1 MDAVTAGAD
10 ADRPAPFAESLVRFE
25 RAVDALKDRAHLA
38 QLTDD
43 PAAGALTVLVGVMD
57 GLAAQFA
64 VRDAERQ
71 ELVRS
76 LELQTDRIATDALAR
91 VQASSVAIIDQLAP
105 ELSRL
110 VQRTVHQR
118 LRTIKLRTVLAAAG
132 AAVALTVVIF
142 ALSYG
147 AGYAAGRQNGLQSAR
162 TIAATLT
169 AEPQAAAAWARVLAA
184 NDPVA
189 ALAACRKH
197 SARDAGGRRYCAMP
211 VWLDPVPA
219 PRTGN

>member
-1 MDAVTAGAD
+1 MAAIAAPAD
-10 ADRPAPFAESLVRFE
+10 ADRTAPFAESLARFE
-25 RAVDALKDRAHLA
+25 RSLDALKNSAQLA

-57 GLAAQFA
+57 SLAAQFA
-64 VRDAERQ
+64 VRNAERQ
-71 ELVRS
+71 ELARS
-76 LELQTDRIATDALAR
+76 LELQADRIADEALTR
-91 VQASSVAIIDQLAP
+91 VQASGVAIIDQLAP

-110 VQRTVHQR
+110 VQRTIRQR
-118 LRTIKLRTVLAAAG
+118 LRIITLRTLLAAAG
-132 AAVALTVVIF
+132 ASVGLAIVIF

-147 AGYAAGRQNGLQSAR
+147 AGYAAGRHNGLQSAR
-162 TIAATLT
+162 TIAAALT

-197 SARDAGGRRYCAMP
+197 TARGAQGRRYCTMA
-211 VWLDPVPA
+211 VWLDPAPA
-219 PRTGN
+219 PQSGN